1 LFFFG
6 MASCNNFPS
15 QLFSKVRA
23 NAARADVAQF
33 LHDDAG
39 HHMLLPE
46 RDTDAAQELEQL

>member
-46 RDTDAAQELEQL
+46 RERYGRRTRA